1 MDYRTMPLRQQALTI
16 SAEMRNEATLGK
28 KAEMWAQAEKELPA
42 VRDAFKAETN
52 KITAA
57 KWDQDAAGEQLLTR
71 SENAQTILADWSDR
85 VTGAQASAKIKLVAD
100 SLMPTFDAVRIQVE
114 AYNEALNTAQ
124 SAKTTLEDIE
134 TPFRIKAGEALN
146 VLAGYFRDVDATLQK
161 IRGGPSFQSLDGA
174 PGPGGPG
181 AGGPAGGPGGA
192 AGQGGVQNL
201 AAAAGPD
208 LAAAGDAAGGVGGG
222 AAGDPAGGAEAATAG
237 GPEAGAGG
245 AGPGGAGAGG
255 AGAGGV
261 GSGGAGSGG
270 AGSGGVAAE
279 GPSLSGGGVSAPP
292 IPAPTLPAL
301 PPPSLPGGPSLIPP
315 MIPGAGPG
323 SPARPGTGGVNGI
336 SGGVGGVGGARVPGV
351 GPGGGIGGLTSA
363 NSSLPAAMSFGAPAN
378 AVPNG
383 PVPNALSPNAPH
395 LGSAGT
401 GPAGAGGVP
410 IMPPM
415 GGAGMG
421 AGTGAGNGPGSGA
434 SPRRGNSRTKR
445 RDGSTP
451 GLPSMLSGKAGK
463 ADTGSFVVRDRR
475 PSEPLAPPAAQVVD
489 EDLWRV
495 DQWGSA
501 DGRTTRARRLH

>member
-1 MDYRTMPLRQQALTI
+1 MDYRTMPLRQQAQTI

-57 KWDQDAAGEQLLTR
+57 KWDQDAAGKQLLTR
-71 SENAQTILADWSDR
+71 SEKAQTILTDWSDR
-85 VTGAQASAKIKLVAD
+85 VTGAQASAKLKLVAD
-100 SLMPTFDAVRIQVE
+100 SLMPTFEAVRIQVE

-134 TPFRIKAGEALN
+134 APFRIRAGEALN
-146 VLAGYFRDVDATLQK
+146 VLAGYFRDVEATLQK

-174 PGPGGPG
+174 RNPGGPR
-181 AGGPAGGPGGA
+181 AGGPAGGQGAA
-192 AGQGGVQNL
+192 AGQDGAEDAA
-201 AAAAGPD
+201 AAAAGAD
-208 LAAAGDAAGGVGGG
+208 VAAAGG
-222 AAGDPAGGAEAATAG
+222 AAEGAAGGAEAGAGGAEAGAAG

-245 AGPGGAGAGG
+245 AGAGG
-255 AGAGGV
+255 SGA
-261 GSGGAGSGG
+261 A
-270 AGSGGVAAE
+270 
-279 GPSLSGGGVSAPP
+279 GPSLSGGGASAPP
-292 IPAPTLPAL
+292 IPTPKLPTI
-301 PPPSLPGGPSLIPP
+301 PPPSLPGGPPLIPP
-315 MIPGAGPG
+315 MIPGAGLG
-323 SPARPGTGGVNGI
+323 STARPGIGGMGGVG
-336 SGGVGGVGGARVPGV
+336 GGVGGARVPGV
-351 GPGGGIGGLTSA
+351 SLGGGGIGGMNSA
-363 NSSLPAAMSFGAPAN
+363 KTSLPAITSFGAPAN

-383 PVPNALSPNAPH
+383 SALNALPPNAPQF
-395 LGSAGT
+395 GSAGST
-401 GPAGAGGVP
+401 GPAGAGGAP
-410 IMPPM
+410 MMPPM

-434 SPRRGNSRTKR
+434 AQRRGNSRTKR

-463 ADTGSFVVRDRR
+463 ADTGSFAVRDRR
-475 PSEPLAPPAAQVVD
+475 PAEPLAPPAAQVVD

-501 DGRTTRARRLH
+501 DGRTTQARRLH